1 MSGIATAVI
10 GSAVIGGVVASNAA
24 GKAAD
29 AQQGAAQLSSDTQL
43 KMFNQ
48 NREDATPWR
57 DAGKV
62 ALSQLVTGT
71 KDGGD
76 FNRDFTMAD
85 FNADPGYQFRMQ
97 QGQQALERSAAARGG
112 ALGGGALKSLTRYGQ
127 GVASEEY
134 GNAYNRFNN
143 DRTTRFNRLSS
154 LAGMG
159 QTANSQI
166 GDMGMQTAANVGN
179 NQLAAGNASAAGYV
193 GQANAVN
200 NTIGSLTSMYAL
212 NGLSGGKIFGG
223 KP

>member
-1 MSGIATAVI
+1 MSGVATAIV

-24 GKAAD
+24 GKAAK
-29 AQQGAAQLSSDTQL
+29 AQQNAAQLSSDTQL
-43 KMFNQ
+43 NMFNQ

-62 ALSQLVTGT
+62 ALSQLSAGT
-71 KDGGD
+71 KPGGD
-76 FNRDFTMAD
+76 FNRNFTLAD
-85 FNADPGYQFRMQ
+85 FQADPGYQFTRD
-97 QGQQALERSAAARGG
+97 QGEQSINRAMAAKGRYDSG
-112 ALGGGALKSLTRYGQ
+112 AALKDLTTFGTGLANQTYGD
-127 GVASEEY
+127 
-134 GNAYNRFNN
+134 AYNRFNN
-143 DRTTRFNRLSS
+143 DRTQRFNRLSS

-166 GDMGMQTAANVGN
+166 GAMGTQTAASIGQ
-179 NQLAAGNASAAGYV
+179 NQLAAGNAQAAGYV

-223 KP
+223 